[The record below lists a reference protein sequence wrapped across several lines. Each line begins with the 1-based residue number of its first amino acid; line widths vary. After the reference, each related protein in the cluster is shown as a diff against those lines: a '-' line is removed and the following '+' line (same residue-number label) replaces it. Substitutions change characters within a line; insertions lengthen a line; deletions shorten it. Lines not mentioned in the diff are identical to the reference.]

1 MTPTIDHDRLLRLR
15 LIVARY
21 GEMDLMGWWNTQGV
35 LGKLGDTVY
44 RRGFPRT
51 APFAQA
57 RVVFAVA
64 RHRTKELWDPPAC
77 ATLWTLPMQVEDAFE
92 DHWQG
97 WIDQDEHWAGLFQ
110 ALTKLRKGDLLEQLH
125 DLGAIDAACMAQ
137 ARELK
142 RSVDHRAVRL
152 QGPRPIDDNVLGLLA
167 AGFFRGE
174 PKSPAIPYIQVEA

>member
-1 MTPTIDHDRLLRLR
+1 MIPTIDHDRLLRLR

-21 GEMDLMGWWNTQGV
+21 GEMDLMGWWNTNGV
-35 LGKLGDTVY
+35 LGPLGSAVY

-64 RHRTKELWDPPAC
+64 RHRTRELWNPPAC
-77 ATLWTLPMQVEDAFE
+77 ATLWNLPMQLEDAFE
-92 DHWQG
+92 DHWQA
-97 WIDQDEHWAGLFQ
+97 WIDQDEHWAPLFQ
-110 ALTKLRKGDLLEQLH
+110 ALTKLRAGDLLEQLSE
-125 DLGAIDAACMAQ
+125 LGALDADGVAQ

-152 QGPRPIDDNVLGLLA
+152 AGPRAIDDKVLGLLA

-174 PKSPAIPYIQVEA
+174 PKAPAIPYIQLEG